1 MDRSRA
7 SVCRGRRHDLSCL
20 LGRRT
25 SPLRGGAEQGTRFLR
40 CPTGLTL
47 LAVLVWAAL
56 VGICDAQTPQPVTV
70 TFYHTSDIH
79 EHSGGLPRIARLVA
93 EKKKAD
99 PNVLFVD
106 TGDWCNKGDLT
117 PLNTRGE
124 AIVEMLSAAK
134 YDAVIPGNHDFTF
147 GGRRLA
153 ELADKYSLPL
163 LAANCQWD
171 KDVKPRCAASHR
183 IYKLRGVTVG
193 IIGTAPP
200 FVGEEE
206 GPSVRILP
214 IAEAVKPLL
223 AEVAAQTDIVVL
235 MTHVGPPEDQKL
247 VEALPRVDILFG
259 GHHHKQFAK
268 LNFDRRTNTILQH
281 SGCFGQT
288 VGEVTVTWDGRKIT
302 DRKLRLIRITED
314 MPAAEAVQAIADK
327 YLSRKPASAPVV
339 GATAGKAP
347 TMAAQPAGPRR

>member
-1 MDRSRA
+1 MRTRRS
-7 SVCRGRRHDLSCL
+7 
-20 LGRRT
+20 T
-25 SPLRGGAEQGTRFLR
+25 FLA
-40 CPTGLTL
+40 G
-47 LAVLVWAAL
+47 VVWAAL
-56 VGICDAQTPQPVTV
+56 VGICDAQTTRPVSV

-93 EKKKAD
+93 EKRKAN

-124 AIVEMLSAAK
+124 AIVEMLRAAG

-147 GGRRLA
+147 GGRHLA

-163 LAANCQWD
+163 LAANCRWAE
-171 KDVKPRCAASHR
+171 DVRCRCAASYR
-183 IYKLRGVTVG
+183 ICKLRGVTVG

-200 FVGEEE
+200 FVGDEK
-206 GPSVRILP
+206 GPSVQILP
-214 IAEAVKPLL
+214 IAEAVEPLL
-223 AEVAAQTDIVVL
+223 AEVAAQADIVVL
-235 MTHVGPPEDQKL
+235 LTHVGPPADKKL
-247 VEALPRVDILFG
+247 IELLPRVDILFG

-268 LNFDRRTNTILQH
+268 LNFDKRTNTVLQH
-281 SGCFGQT
+281 SGCFGQM

-314 MPAAEAVQAIADK
+314 MPAAEAVRAVADK
-327 YLSRKPASAPVV
+327 YLSRQPASAPVA
-339 GATAGKAP
+339 GAAAGKAQP
-347 TMAAQPAGPRR
+347 AETQPAGARR